1 MAETL
6 ISPGVLARE
15 NDQSFIGGAPITFG
29 AAIIGPAV
37 KGPVGIP
44 TAISTFSQYQA
55 IFGGSV
61 ESGSQFYTYLNSI
74 AASNYFSQGGES
86 LLVTRV
92 VTGSFLSA
100 VTSGSTAT
108 QFNNSGIS
116 TVGWGNN
123 GGGGDQDLGY
133 QKDAFQLSTISE
145 GEIMDNFQADDSAG
159 GTLVSGSADNLRWEV
174 SNVNT
179 SSGQFSLLI
188 RRGNDTTNQK
198 AIVETFSNV
207 SMDPT
212 AANYVSAVIGDSYA
226 TVASDAGEYFIKS
239 NGAYPNRSAYVYVS
253 AVNTPTP
260 EYFDNNGTAKDLYTG
275 SLPAVGSG
283 SFAPAVTG
291 TSLGNNFE
299 NGAL

>member
-108 QFNNSGIS
+108 
-116 TVGWGNN
+116 
-123 GGGGDQDLGY
+123 
-133 QKDAFQLSTISE
+133 
-145 GEIMDNFQADDSAG
+145 
-159 GTLVSGSADNLRWEV
+159 
-174 SNVNT
+174 
-179 SSGQFSLLI
+179 
-188 RRGNDTTNQK
+188 
-198 AIVETFSNV
+198 
-207 SMDPT
+207 
-212 AANYVSAVIGDSYA
+212 
-226 TVASDAGEYFIKS
+226 
-239 NGAYPNRSAYVYVS
+239 
-253 AVNTPTP
+253 
-260 EYFDNNGTAKDLYTG
+260 
-275 SLPAVGSG
+275 
-283 SFAPAVTG
+283 
-291 TSLGNNFE
+291 
-299 NGAL
+299 